1 MEIYSVFQQPRQFK
15 GALYGYNWVPASHSF
30 QTLIERLWGQV
41 FSENDSFRSPCFQLI
56 HPTGLPDFTWIQQ
69 YTRMQPHQLSGSA
82 LLLHPSCTNFSHLSI
97 TLADGATAINCHVC
111 TLLSCSWPIYSL
123 NKALLCWS
131 TAFVRTFVLA
141 QLCSRAI
148 ILNPVLIE
156 GN

>member
-1 MEIYSVFQQPRQFK
+1 
-15 GALYGYNWVPASHSF
+15 
-30 QTLIERLWGQV
+30 
-41 FSENDSFRSPCFQLI
+41 
-56 HPTGLPDFTWIQQ
+56 
-69 YTRMQPHQLSGSA
+69 MQPHQLRGSA

-97 TLADGATAINCHVC
+97 TLADGATAVNCHVC
-111 TLLSCSWPIYSL
+111 TVTSCSWPVYSL

-156 GN
+156 GKCIRKNISENLLQCLPALMVDAAVACIPSAFLINFPFSNTDCFHLIFFHTLNCYL